1 MAHRFDYPASLLMLP
16 MRTLRERPAAAL
28 PRNRFGWMSFHDR
41 DHGDGRE
48 DSLAWLDELLARHG
62 IDDARGEV
70 WLHCFPRVLGWAF
83 KPVSFWY
90 AERRDRSL
98 AAIVVEVNNTF
109 GQRHCYLFDGD
120 TLAYGRELRA
130 DKALHVSP
138 FNQVSGSYR
147 FLFWRDAR
155 RTLVRID
162 HDDPDGALLRTSVSG
177 ALQPLTAAR
186 MRRAVL
192 AMPLL
197 GLGVIVRIHWQ
208 ALKLFIKGLPV
219 HRTPSPPTDFVTRHP
234 C

>member
-109 GQRHCYLFDGD
+109 G
-120 TLAYGRELRA
+120 
-130 DKALHVSP
+130 
-138 FNQVSGSYR
+138 
-147 FLFWRDAR
+147 
-155 RTLVRID
+155 
-162 HDDPDGALLRTSVSG
+162 RTSACRISRVVSRCAG
-177 ALQPLTAAR
+177 TLDWSVATTGS
-186 MRRAVL
+186 RRATEGRG
-192 AMPLL
+192 AIAFA
-197 GLGVIVRIHWQ
+197 GTEASR
-208 ALKLFIKGLPV
+208 
-219 HRTPSPPTDFVTRHP
+219 SE
-234 C
+234 